1 MFINDKSTTG
11 TSWEKEIDWKMIH
24 SFSSTRMMLKILL
37 ITSCLGWVKCQE
49 GQSMTL
55 EEKTVIR

>member
-11 TSWEKEIDWKMIH
+11 TSWEKEIDWNMIH